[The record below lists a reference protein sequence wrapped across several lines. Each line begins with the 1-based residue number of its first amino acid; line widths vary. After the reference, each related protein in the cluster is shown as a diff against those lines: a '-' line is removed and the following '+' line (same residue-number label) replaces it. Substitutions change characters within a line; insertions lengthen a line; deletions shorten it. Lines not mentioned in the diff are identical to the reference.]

1 MRMSVHARRNLADG
15 DRKTKVLGWVVTLVP
30 RVGVIRPF

>member
-1 MRMSVHARRNLADG
+1 VSN
-15 DRKTKVLGWVVTLVP
+15 DRKTGVFGWVVTLIP